1 MFISSR
7 PVTGSISRQFI
18 FTNDNGVFKDISI
31 NTGINHKG
39 QDISALTADYDNDG
53 FLDILVLNNRR
64 SRLYKND
71 GNGTFIDMA
80 YATGIGFK
88 SNSVQAKFIDYDLE
102 GDLDLFIATESA
114 NQLYRNNG
122 DGTFTDVSEKSGTI
136 GEPVHSSDMSFGDFD
151 DDGDVDMVVLNP
163 AGTSRFYDNRRQGI
177 FSDISDRAGL
187 DFVGQP
193 SSIVMGDYNN
203 DGYLDIFIADL
214 SAEHH
219 AIFKNKGD
227 GTFIKDKKSLAG
239 VFGLNEFS
247 AIQAKFADLDNDG
260 YLDILVAGSAAESDK
275 KKDGLILLHNDGYG
289 KYTDASATLP
299 SGSSPIEHI
308 YTIDLDNDGDLDI
321 IQINDLGQLQA
332 LRNDGGNLNNYLK
345 IRLVGL
351 RTGSSKNNYFG
362 IGSKLEVKSGGLY
375 QMQSVNKPV
384 SHFGLGERDRA
395 DVVRVIWSNGV
406 PQNRFIPQKNQ
417 TIVETQILKGSC
429 PYLYAWNGTEFVF
442 VNDVLW
448 PSALGMPLGI
458 MAGEPLYAF
467 PNSTDE
473 YLSMPLRTFMHHP

>member
-1 MFISSR
+1 MLFRS
-7 PVTGSISRQFI
+7 
-18 FTNDNGVFKDISI
+18 
-31 NTGINHKG
+31 
-39 QDISALTADYDNDG
+39 
-53 FLDILVLNNRR
+53 R

-71 GNGTFIDMA
+71 GNGTFMDMA

-136 GEPVHSSDMSFGDFD
+136 GEPVYSSDMLFGDFD

-299 SGSSPIEHI
+299 SGLSPIEHI

-345 IRLVGL
+345 IRLAGQ
-351 RTGSSKNNYFG
+351 
-362 IGSKLEVKSGGLY
+362 IGRASCR
-375 QMQSVNKPV
+375 
-384 SHFGLGERDRA
+384 ER
-395 DVVRVIWSNGV
+395 V
-406 PQNRFIPQKNQ
+406 
-417 TIVETQILKGSC
+417 
-429 PYLYAWNGTEFVF
+429 
-442 VNDVLW
+442 
-448 PSALGMPLGI
+448 
-458 MAGEPLYAF
+458 
-467 PNSTDE
+467 
-473 YLSMPLRTFMHHP
+473 